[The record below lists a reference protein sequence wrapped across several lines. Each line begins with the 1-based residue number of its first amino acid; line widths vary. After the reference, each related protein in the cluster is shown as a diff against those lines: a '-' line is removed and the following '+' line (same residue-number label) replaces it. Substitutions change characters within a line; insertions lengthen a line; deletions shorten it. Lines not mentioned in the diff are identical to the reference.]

1 MADTDDV
8 NASGS
13 TAPVSAASSST
24 ETAASTATSTT
35 TAASTATATTA
46 ASSLG
51 FILVTRYAF
60 ADYQVGD
67 EITDED
73 EIKTILAGE
82 LAVYVIK
89 RAA

>member
-1 MADTDDV
+1 MADNDDV
-8 NASGS
+8 NASG
-13 TAPVSAASSST
+13 
-24 ETAASTATSTT
+24 T
-35 TAASTATATTA
+35 TASASAVSSPAA

-51 FILVTRYAF
+51 YILVTRYAF

-67 EITDED
+67 EIVDETQ
-73 EIKTILAGE
+73 IKDILAGE

>member
-1 MADTDDV
+1 MADIDDV
-8 NASGS
+8 NASGT
-13 TAPVSAASSST
+13 TAPASADSSQ
-24 ETAASTATSTT
+24 AA
-35 TAASTATATTA
+35 A

-51 FILVTRYAF
+51 FVLVTRIAF

-67 EITDED
+67 VIVDEVK
-73 EIKTILAGE
+73 IKDILAGE

>member
-1 MADTDDV
+1 MSDTDDV
-8 NASGS
+8 NASGT
-13 TAPVSAASSST
+13 TAPVSAASPSAA
-24 ETAASTATSTT
+24 AASG
-35 TAASTATATTA
+35 
-46 ASSLG
+46 LG
-51 FILVTRYAF
+51 YILVTRYAF

-73 EIKTILAGE
+73 AIKDILAGE

>member
-8 NASGS
+8 NASGI
-13 TAPVSAASSST
+13 TASVSADPSQ
-24 ETAASTATSTT
+24 AAV
-35 TAASTATATTA
+35 

-67 EITDED
+67 EIVDEAQ
-73 EIKTILAGE
+73 IKDILAGE
-82 LAVYVIK
+82 LAVYVVK